1 MIMTLHVRCEI
12 VRSICRPKLGAK
24 IFPNNSI
31 FISFIH
37 ITMKYINNMQ
47 DSEKISKM
55 YNKETMKK

>member
-1 MIMTLHVRCEI
+1 MTLHVRCEI
-12 VRSICRPKLGAK
+12 ARSTCRPKLGGK

-37 ITMKYINNMQ
+37 ITMKYINSVQ

-55 YNKETMKK
+55 YTKETMKK